1 VKGNIKNMK
10 NHYIDKRYEYIKKQK
25 FEGERPLFKSSFL
38 HLDDC
43 EFISGE
49 SAVKIADNI
58 NAKNCKFSSK
68 YLFWHN
74 KNLNIKNSFFY
85 DGARASIW
93 YTNKVVLEN
102 CKVDSPKI
110 FRDAKNITIQNTA
123 FNTNETLWDCE
134 DIKIKDVQFK
144 GDYLLFHS
152 SNIDIEN
159 FTLDGN
165 YSFQHTK
172 NMKLK
177 NIEIKS
183 KDAFWNSENVTVYD
197 SIINGEYLGWY
208 SKNLKFVNCKIA
220 GTQPL
225 CYAKNLILENCEMLN
240 TDLAFEYSTLNAQ
253 VTTSILSVK
262 NPISGTIEAKE
273 IKNLILDDE
282 KVDLKNLKIV
292 TQISKK

>member
-1 VKGNIKNMK
+1 M
-10 NHYIDKRYEYIKKQK
+10 
-25 FEGERPLFKSSFL
+25 
-38 HLDDC
+38 
-43 EFISGE
+43 
-49 SAVKIADNI
+49 
-58 NAKNCKFSSK
+58 
-68 YLFWHN
+68 
-74 KNLNIKNSFFY
+74 
-85 DGARASIW
+85 
-93 YTNKVVLEN
+93 
-102 CKVDSPKI
+102 
-110 FRDAKNITIQNTA
+110 
-123 FNTNETLWDCE
+123 
-134 DIKIKDVQFK
+134 QFK